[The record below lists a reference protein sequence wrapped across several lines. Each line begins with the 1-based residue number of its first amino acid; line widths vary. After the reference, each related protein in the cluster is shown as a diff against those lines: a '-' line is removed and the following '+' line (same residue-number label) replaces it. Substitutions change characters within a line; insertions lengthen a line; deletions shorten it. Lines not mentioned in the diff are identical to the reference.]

1 MKDNPATIKFHKRA
15 TVALD
20 MLSLE
25 QKNAVL
31 KSIDYLAN
39 FGLESILGKNVKPL
53 NIDESLYLLRV
64 GRGRGLRLLFRLNT
78 QNEIEIL
85 DIFMSGRLEVFAHS
99 KT

>member
-31 KSIDYLAN
+31 KSINYLAN

-64 GRGRGLRLLFRLNT
+64 NHSLRVFFRLNP

-85 DIFMSGRLEVFAHS
+85 DILMKERLEVFAHS